1 MQTRI
6 IEGKSVFAAT
16 IKWFNPAADVSA
28 EGGHL
33 GLFSYCGLCRSPR
46 IALRAVDTA
55 CCRNDLAA
63 WTTLVFIANVPVQAG
78 GEATIK
84 IISKI
89 RGPCLRR

>member
-33 GLFSYCGLCRSPR
+33 GLFSY
-46 IALRAVDTA
+46 
-55 CCRNDLAA
+55 
-63 WTTLVFIANVPVQAG
+63 
-78 GEATIK
+78 
-84 IISKI
+84 
-89 RGPCLRR
+89 